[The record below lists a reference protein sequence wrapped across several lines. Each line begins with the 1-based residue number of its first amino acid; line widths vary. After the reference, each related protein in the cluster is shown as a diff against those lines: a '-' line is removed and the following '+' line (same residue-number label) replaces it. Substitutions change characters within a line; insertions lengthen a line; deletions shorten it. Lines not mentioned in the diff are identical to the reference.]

1 MRDALYNEYT
11 FKFCYNSPIKVPPLG
26 SVGWSSSGGSITSM
40 VNPHIHPMSSSILDE
55 IFTIYPEKKMLISE
69 AVWKTL
75 QHGAVSA
82 IIHLTA
88 NLVMEKRVDV

>member
-11 FKFCYNSPIKVPPLG
+11 FKFCYNSPIKVPFL
-26 SVGWSSSGGSITSM
+26 M
-40 VNPHIHPMSSSILDE
+40 RC
-55 IFTIYPEKKMLISE
+55 FTIYPEKKMLISE

>member
-11 FKFCYNSPIKVPPLG
+11 LKFCYNSPIKVPPLG
-26 SVGWSSSGGSITSM
+26 SVGWSSSGGSITSV